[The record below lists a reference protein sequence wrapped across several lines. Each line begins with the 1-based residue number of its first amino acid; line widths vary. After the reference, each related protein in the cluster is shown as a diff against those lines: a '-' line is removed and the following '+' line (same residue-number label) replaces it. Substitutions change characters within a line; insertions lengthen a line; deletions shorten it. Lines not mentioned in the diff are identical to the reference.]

1 MPSKQ
6 LLLKLKLC
14 TTEGFLAANERSIA
28 TLLRMPALINLRIS
42 FLAATTEPAQNHM
55 VLLS

>member
-6 LLLKLKLC
+6 LLLKVKLC
-14 TTEGFLAANERSIA
+14 TTEGFLAANGRSTA
-28 TLLRMPALINLRIS
+28 TLLRMPAPINLWIS
-42 FLAATTEPAQNHM
+42 FLAATIEPTENHM